1 MPDRGFVKTFHA
13 PVKVLGCVNYLL
25 PRAAQTS
32 LLGVCD
38 LWVTASGPYRL
49 ANARDQLS
57 GYRASGRAEDGRAL
71 FRQIYNTDVHLFFDA
86 QNKTLTV
93 RPHHRTQAAHD
104 EAVRHLCD
112 ELNAAETLSPGS
124 DPRLIYK
131 VG

>member
-57 GYRASGRAEDGRAL
+57 GYRASGRAEDARAL
-71 FRQIYNTDVHLFFDA
+71 LRQIYNTEGPVSRRPKQNLGRAPAPSDA
-86 QNKTLTV
+86 GG
-93 RPHHRTQAAHD
+93 
-104 EAVRHLCD
+104 E
-112 ELNAAETLSPGS
+112 
-124 DPRLIYK
+124 
-131 VG
+131 